1 MQAGVGRGEWEE
13 KGVHC
18 TDLITQVPK
27 LSDLVGKFFVNIEM
41 FKSSR

>member
-1 MQAGVGRGEWEE
+1 MGGE
-13 KGVHC
+13 GC

-41 FKSSR
+41 FKVTLSYFM